1 MLHMPDE
8 DLQERKSALRRKM
21 LARRRAFSPTERRAL
36 DAVIRERAM
45 QLPVLQRA
53 RTVMLYASTADEID
67 LFPLMTALLE
77 KGRRAAF
84 PEITGKGMMEAR
96 ELSSPDLLIEGAFG
110 ILTPDPARSVQ
121 IPPDEIDLIIVPG
134 AAFSADGSRL
144 GLGGGYY
151 DRYLPRAEGAC
162 RLVLAYDVQVV
173 SEIPTGTQDA
183 LVDCILTERRT
194 ICCRDAVMNNLE
206 EEV

>member
-1 MLHMPDE
+1 MLYTPDE
-8 DLQERKSALRRKM
+8 DLQERKSALRREM

-67 LFPLMTALLE
+67 LFPLTTALLE

-96 ELSSPDLLIEGAFG
+96 ELSSSDLLIEGAFG

-151 DRYLPRAEGAC
+151 DRYLPRAERAC

-183 LVDCILTERRT
+183 RVDCILTERRT